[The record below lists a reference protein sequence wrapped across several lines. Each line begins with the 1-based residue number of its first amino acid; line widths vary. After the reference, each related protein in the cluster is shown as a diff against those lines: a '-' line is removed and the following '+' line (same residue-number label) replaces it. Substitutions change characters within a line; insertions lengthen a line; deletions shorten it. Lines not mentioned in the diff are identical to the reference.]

1 MLKFMIASELI
12 FEEFS
17 VSKGREFL
25 TQLHV
30 LIFTVVITAF
40 VEAQVLGICKSAS
53 KVFGLK
59 HRGCLRS
66 ASVSLIFM
74 FAGSHLRSICI
85 STVFRASP
93 GIDFVFRLRGGI
105 SFLGNDI
112 VAFKARP
119 WFGRNLLSLR
129 QLLFLGTFID
139 TFGVLFVVIR

>member
-1 MLKFMIASELI
+1 MVASELI
-12 FEEFS
+12 LKEFS

-25 TQLHV
+25 TQLYV

-40 VEAQVLGICKSAS
+40 VEAQVFGICKSAS

-85 STVFRASP
+85 STDFRASP
-93 GIDFVFRLRGGI
+93 WIDFVFRLRGGI
-105 SFLGNDI
+105 SFLGNNI

-119 WFGRNLLSLR
+119 WLWRNFLSLC
-129 QLLFLGTFID
+129 QLLFLRTFID